1 MERLEVE
8 KIMSKRLCFIIP
20 FLVLVLIF
28 GFALACNGCEPST
41 KEVSKV
47 IEEAVVEE
55 PAEEIEEVEAIEE
68 PEIGSKENPCS
79 INESITINN
88 EVNWKILSAEDLGD
102 TLEAIDR
109 WSDDKTTTGKFIK
122 VRFTVENIGKEMKTI
137 TDLRLFDDEDR
148 EFTTYLETFGYIE
161 DEEELFIADNIN
173 PGLERTYTA
182 IYEVPTD
189 SKNFIL
195 EVTNLEFMSDKAYI
209 SLGF

>member
-1 MERLEVE
+1 MQKGKTRKMLTY
-8 KIMSKRLCFIIP
+8 IIP
-20 FLVLVLIF
+20 TVAFTLIF
-28 GFALACNGCEPST
+28 GFALACGGSGSST

-47 IEEAVVEE
+47 EKEEIVEEKTEAVEEAKTKEE
-55 PAEEIEEVEAIEE
+55 A
-68 PEIGSKENPCS
+68 EIGSKENSYS

-88 EVNWKILSAEDLGD
+88 EVNWKILSAEDLGN

-122 VRFTVENIGKEMKTI
+122 VRFTVKNIGKEVNTI
-137 TDLRLFDDEDR
+137 TDLRLFDNEDR
-148 EFTTYLETFGYIE
+148 EFMTYSSIFGYIE
-161 DEEELFIADNIN
+161 EGEELLIADNIN
-173 PGLERTYTA
+173 PGLERTYTV

-189 SKNFIL
+189 SKGFIL

>member
-1 MERLEVE
+1 M
-8 KIMSKRLCFIIP
+8 KRDRIKKLLRYAVPFIA
-20 FLVLVLIF
+20 LALIF
-28 GFALACNGCEPST
+28 GFALACGGSGSST

-47 IEEAVVEE
+47 EKEEMKEEIVEKKTEAVEE
-55 PAEEIEEVEAIEE
+55 TKTKEGA
-68 PEIGSKENPCS
+68 EIGSKENPYS

-88 EVNWKILSAEDLGD
+88 EVNWKILSAEDLGG

-122 VRFTVENIGKEMKTI
+122 VRFTVKNIGKEVKTI
-137 TDLRLFDDEDR
+137 TDLRLFDNEDR
-148 EFTTYLETFGYIE
+148 EFMTYSSIFGYIE
-161 DEEELFIADNIN
+161 EGEELLIADNIN
-173 PGLERTYTA
+173 PGLERTYTV

-189 SKNFIL
+189 SKGFIL